1 MKDRTANVV
10 RETSETAVRIEL
22 DIDGTGVSEIASGV
36 RMFDHLL
43 AQLAR
48 HGMFDL
54 KVTARGDDQ
63 HHMVED
69 VAICLGRALNEA
81 LGDKKGIVRM
91 SHALVPM
98 DEALSM
104 VAVDVSGRGGA
115 VILAPFSTAAIGDLE
130 SDLVR
135 HFLTTFAVEARLSL
149 HARVEC
155 GVNDHHK
162 AESLFKALA
171 RALDEACR
179 LDVRRKGEVPS
190 TKGVLER

>member
-22 DIDGTGVSEIASGV
+22 DIDGTGVSQIASGV

-69 VAICLGRALNEA
+69 VAICLGKALNEA

-115 VILAPFSTAAIGDLE
+115 VILAPFSTATIGDLE

-135 HFLTTFAVEARLSL
+135 HFLTTFAVELTTITRLNRSSRRWRGHL
-149 HARVEC
+149 MKHAVW
-155 GVNDHHK
+155 
-162 AESLFKALA
+162 
-171 RALDEACR
+171 
-179 LDVRRKGEVPS
+179 
-190 TKGVLER
+190 T

>member
-1 MKDRTANVV
+1 MKHRTANVV

-54 KVTARGDDQ
+54 KVAAHGDDQ
-63 HHMVED
+63 HHTVED

-81 LGDKKGIVRM
+81 LGDKEGIVRM
-91 SHALVPM
+91 GHALVPM
-98 DEALSM
+98 DGALSM

-115 VILAPFSTAAIGDLE
+115 VVVAPFSAVAIGNLE

-135 HFLTTFAVEARLSL
+135 HFLTTFATEARVSL

-155 GVNDHHK
+155 GVNDHHRG
-162 AESLFKALA
+162 ESLFKALG

-179 LDVRRKGEVPS
+179 LDVRRKGVVPS